1 MLTMLAINKELESSD
16 FDTISEVSSS
26 FEESP
31 NGASSES
38 VSASDSIGSAEIVLR
53 SPESSISHVS
63 S

>member
-31 NGASSES
+31 DGASSES
-38 VSASDSIGSAEIVLR
+38 VSAS
-53 SPESSISHVS
+53 
-63 S
+63 